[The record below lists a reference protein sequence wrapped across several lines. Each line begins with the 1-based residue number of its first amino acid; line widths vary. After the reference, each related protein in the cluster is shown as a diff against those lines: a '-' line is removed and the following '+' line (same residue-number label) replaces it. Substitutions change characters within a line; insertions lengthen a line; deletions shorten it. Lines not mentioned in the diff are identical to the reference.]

1 MEAGQEEIPS
11 NKYTNPLP
19 RTVTA
24 CLQGNVVIGV
34 QTNTWGGG
42 RLSQQL
48 QLTRQPP
55 EGCRCLHT
63 KKVVLETLQILAK
76 PAAAQC

>member
-1 MEAGQEEIPS
+1 MEAGREKILS

-19 RTVTA
+19 RMVTV

-42 RLSQQL
+42 QLSQQL
-48 QLTRQPP
+48 PLTRQPP
-55 EGCRCLHT
+55 EECKCLHT
-63 KKVVLETLQILAK
+63 KKVVLEMLQILAK
-76 PAAAQC
+76 PVAAQC